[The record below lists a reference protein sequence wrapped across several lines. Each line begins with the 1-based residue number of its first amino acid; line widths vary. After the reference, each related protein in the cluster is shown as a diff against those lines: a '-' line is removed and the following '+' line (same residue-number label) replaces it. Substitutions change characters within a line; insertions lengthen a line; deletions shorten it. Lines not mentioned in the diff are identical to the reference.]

1 MFARDAIF
9 PNQRHE
15 PWWFRLLR
23 RTSAIILV
31 LAVIAYGYVQLL
43 NLVSFVKSPNIVTLE
58 SKKGGGF
65 PGFVIC
71 PGSLSPAFINKLN
84 NTEIPQAEPQFS
96 ITCGKSK
103 KVGPEIL
110 SENMNYTDSKCSSS
124 ILSEENGCLRI
135 PAENIAVYEEDSNF
149 SYDNANYNGN
159 NEDIEDNEDN
169 IDNANIDDSFQDPK
183 VSSNGLN
190 RTFIFYNIKPNIP
203 PIEEDTLSSIDLPNF
218 YTVYF
223 DDLQTVEHGRFTIG
237 SPDTKFVEYNSVPI
251 IKGQRNILEYSIL
264 IHRVFS
270 TNLMGQLDIRPDVFS
285 MEFKVDTRLIPLK
298 RQSSDETQLVIVP
311 KNPHYF
317 RTEIEKYE
325 YQTIS
330 LVSNLGGFY
339 GFIVTV
345 YIALF
350 GMSKVEPWGILQ
362 KIIFRCWN
370 CRRSFKQH
378 LADKYVSSAGIPFGE
393 NVSDRP
399 EGTSLED
406 RLQILEYLLKDY
418 YLDTYY
424 LDKLKLTKMLYH
436 KKAGRYSELETL
448 IDTRNKAIENK
459 ERIDGQGEEDYLKE
473 REHKRTVKRWSNWSR
488 KFGFS
493 SKPPKNT
500 DDNVGM
506 NSVDSVTSSVPS
518 PKKSRWSNLSIMNY
532 LPGFEIIDTID
543 EEIGIPSTSTQST
556 STTNTTPTTNPSSI
570 TDFTSTT
577 ITKPRPF
584 RCVVNESRDS
594 QDTLVEIKVD
604 KRQVYF

>member
-84 NTEIPQAEPQFS
+84 STEIPQAEPQFS

-350 GMSKVEPWGILQ
+350 G
-362 KIIFRCWN
+362 
-370 CRRSFKQH
+370 
-378 LADKYVSSAGIPFGE
+378 
-393 NVSDRP
+393 
-399 EGTSLED
+399 TSLED

-459 ERIDGQGEEDYLKE
+459 ERIDGQDEEDYAKE
-473 REHKRTVKRWSNWSR
+473 RQHKRTVKRWSNWSR

-500 DDNVGM
+500 DDNLGM

-518 PKKSRWSNLSIMNY
+518 PKKSRWSNLSILNY

-543 EEIGIPSTSTQST
+543 EEIGIPSTSTQNT

>member
-15 PWWFRLLR
+15 LWWFRLLR

-31 LAVIAYGYVQLL
+31 LAVIAYGWRF
-43 NLVSFVKSPNIVTLE
+43 S
-58 SKKGGGF
+58 
-65 PGFVIC
+65 C
-71 PGSLSPAFINKLN
+71 LSWCLPAFINKLN
-84 NTEIPQAEPQFS
+84 NTEVPQAEPQFS
-96 ITCGKSK
+96 ITCGRFK
-103 KVGPEIL
+103 KMGPEIL
-110 SENMNYTDSKCSSS
+110 SEIMDSKCSSL
-124 ILSEENGCLRI
+124 ILPEDGCLKI
-135 PAENIAVYEEDSNF
+135 PAENIAVYEDVSF

-159 NEDIEDNEDN
+159 NEDNM
-169 IDNANIDDSFQDPK
+169 DNANINDSFQDPK
-183 VSSNGLN
+183 VSSYGLN

-203 PIEEDTLSSIDLPNF
+203 SIEEDTLSSFDLPNY

-251 IKGQRNILEYSIL
+251 IK
-264 IHRVFS
+264 
-270 TNLMGQLDIRPDVFS
+270 DIRPDVFS

-298 RQSSDETQLVIVP
+298 RQSSDETHLVIVP

-418 YLDTYY
+418 YLDT
-424 LDKLKLTKMLYH
+424 
-436 KKAGRYSELETL
+436 
-448 IDTRNKAIENK
+448 
-459 ERIDGQGEEDYLKE
+459 
-473 REHKRTVKRWSNWSR
+473 
-488 KFGFS
+488 
-493 SKPPKNT
+493 
-500 DDNVGM
+500 
-506 NSVDSVTSSVPS
+506 
-518 PKKSRWSNLSIMNY
+518 
-532 LPGFEIIDTID
+532 
-543 EEIGIPSTSTQST
+543 
-556 STTNTTPTTNPSSI
+556 
-570 TDFTSTT
+570 
-577 ITKPRPF
+577 
-584 RCVVNESRDS
+584 
-594 QDTLVEIKVD
+594 
-604 KRQVYF
+604 